1 MHIHTC
7 DRPGVCP
14 THPPIS
20 RSQLQRTYLT
30 LSPRLP
36 CTSARNPL
44 VPADVCGSPHPLPQA
59 QLFCQMLG
67 NFPTPLFSK
76 LLKPESGNT
85 PVGTAPDH
93 LPLSNR
99 EVTSAVASWHLCH
112 EERLKPGSGGA
123 GRDPL
128 KRNTIRAL

>member
-36 CTSARNPL
+36 CISARNPL
-44 VPADVCGSPHPLPQA
+44 VPADVCGSPHPLPPSPA
-59 QLFCQMLG
+59 ALSDAREL
-67 NFPTPLFSK
+67 SY
-76 LLKPESGNT
+76 T
-85 PVGTAPDH
+85 PVLQAPQARVRQH
-93 LPLSNR
+93 PCGYS
-99 EVTSAVASWHLCH
+99 
-112 EERLKPGSGGA
+112 P
-123 GRDPL
+123 
-128 KRNTIRAL
+128 